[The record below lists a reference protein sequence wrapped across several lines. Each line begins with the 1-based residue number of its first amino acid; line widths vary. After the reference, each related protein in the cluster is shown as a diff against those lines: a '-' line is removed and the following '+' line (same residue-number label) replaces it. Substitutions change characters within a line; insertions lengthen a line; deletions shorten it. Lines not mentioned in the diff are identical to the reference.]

1 MKPSL
6 SQRPPL
12 FPPALMVQGTCSN
25 AGKSLL
31 TAALCRI
38 FARRGLNVAP
48 FKAQNMALNSF
59 VTEDGGEMGRAQALQ
74 AMACGL
80 EADVRMNPV
89 LLKPVSEKGSQVIV
103 MGRPAG
109 SMHARDWA
117 GNKAHLWRA
126 VRTAYAELALAR
138 DIMVLEGAGSPA
150 EINLRKNDI
159 VNMRMARHAGAH
171 VILVAD
177 IDRGGAF
184 AAIVGTMRLL
194 TPSERRRVC
203 GFVLNKFRGDASLL
217 APAIDRISA
226 MTGKPFL
233 GVVPWLDD
241 LRLPEEDS
249 VSFKLGLTPGME
261 KADVRADTRKS
272 KADTLDIAVID
283 LPRISNFTDFDALR
297 LEDGIRLRRVGRP
310 DELGS
315 PDCIVL
321 PGTRN
326 TGGDARFLEESGLFA
341 ALQAYG
347 RRCLNERQGTLVG
360 ICGGLQLLGTSVT
373 DPTGLE
379 EGGTIRCLGLL
390 PIRTELSPEKTLRRT
405 KVTADA
411 ALAGEET
418 PAFGY
423 EIHHG
428 ETQTDDD
435 SAPKAPLRMTARPVM
450 RNGQGETIGWAEGS
464 EARARIWGTYLHG
477 VFDADAFRH
486 AFCNAL
492 RADRGLAP
500 KEGRAYDIGPS
511 LDRLADTVFQ
521 AIDIPALLSRL
532 FPESALKFPAERP
545 I

>member
-1 MKPSL
+1 MPPL

-12 FPPALMVQGTCSN
+12 LPPALMVQGTCSN

-31 TAALCRI
+31 AAALCRI

-48 FKAQNMALNSF
+48 FKAQNMSLNSF

-89 LLKPVSEKGSQVIV
+89 LLKPVNDKGSQVIV

-109 SMHARDWA
+109 AMRARDWA
-117 GNKAHLWRA
+117 GSKARLWRA
-126 VRTAYAELALAR
+126 VRAAYAELARGR
-138 DIMVLEGAGSPA
+138 DIMILEGAGSPA
-150 EINLRKNDI
+150 EINLRRNDI

-194 TPSERRRVC
+194 TPSERRLVC

-249 VSFKLGLTPGME
+249 VSFKLGLTPGLE
-261 KADVRADTRKS
+261 SADARTDARESD
-272 KADTLDIAVID
+272 AGTLDVAVID
-283 LPRISNFTDFDALR
+283 LPRISNFTDLDALR
-297 LEDGIRLRRVGRP
+297 LEDGIRLRRVARP
-310 DELGS
+310 DELGA
-315 PDCIVL
+315 PDCVVL

-347 RRCLNERQGTLVG
+347 LRCLNERRGTLVG
-360 ICGGLQLLGTSVT
+360 ICGGLQLLGTSVA
-373 DPTGLE
+373 DPAGLE
-379 EGGTIRCLGLL
+379 EGGTIRGLGLL
-390 PIRTELSPEKTLRRT
+390 PIRTTLSPEKTLRRT
-405 KVTADA
+405 KATADA
-411 ALAGEET
+411 ALAGGRT

-428 ETQTDDD
+428 ETQIDD
-435 SAPKAPLRMTARPVM
+435 AGARKAHPRMSARPVM
-450 RNGQGETIGWAEGS
+450 RNEKGEPVGWAAAGS
-464 EARARIWGTYLHG
+464 GGRARIWGTYLHG

-500 KEGRAYDIGPS
+500 REGRAYDTGPAI
-511 LDRLADTVFQ
+511 DRLADTV
-521 AIDIPALLSRL
+521 ARAVDTAALLSRL
-532 FPESALKFPAERP
+532 FPETALKFPAERP